1 MHPRLRALHALR
13 LADPEEKVAAT
24 RALAAQAAKESLA
37 DETWCEPV
45 RDAADEPGVPGRP
58 ARPVRVSATEVPT
71 RSPFT
76 DEGRAAL
83 VHSIC

>member
-1 MHPRLRALHALR
+1 MTLPVLRTPDAR
-13 LADPEEKVAAT
+13 FADLPGWAH
-24 RALAAQAAKESLA
+24 
-37 DETWCEPV
+37 EPSYSV
-45 RDAADEPGVPGRP
+45 VDAGDGSGVPGRP

-83 VHSIC
+83 VHSICHIEFNAIKIV